1 MIVLYR
7 GASPW
12 LDPRP
17 EGVFAPEHRSLAR
30 QWFGG
35 MPAHVFDMH
44 HMDEGEIPSQDTL
57 RLVFDLE
64 RSLTEPTRFLSELA
78 QRIRRLPARTD
89 IAALYG
95 EERAQGLRDALSRFA
110 QTAVRR
116 WPDLPADWG
125 AQQDSSLEALE
136 MMGQQVDT
144 RYPTLRQEG
153 LREGLREAQLE
164 YVEERY
170 GVAARQAVADFLD
183 SLATDEKVS
192 FADLDGLV
200 EAWHDGSD
208 LPSWWRNH

>member
-1 MIVLYR
+1 MCLTCITWTKGKYLRRTPYVLYLTWNVPSR
-7 GASPW
+7 NPPGFCRNWPNGF
-12 LDPRP
+12 DGYRP
-17 EGVFAPEHRSLAR
+17 VP
-30 QWFGG
+30 
-35 MPAHVFDMH
+35 
-44 HMDEGEIPSQDTL
+44 TL
-57 RLVFDLE
+57 RL
-64 RSLTEPTRFLSELA
+64 
-78 QRIRRLPARTD
+78 
-89 IAALYG
+89 LYG